1 MQFKFQY
8 INEIEYYSFRLPAYE
23 LTWLNKINCLNLPS
37 KFANL
42 PICRLHFTEDY
53 FQTDFKVKLL
63 VILMEVLV
71 LCT

>member
-1 MQFKFQY
+1 MQFKLQY

-37 KFANL
+37 MNIIQGCL
-42 PICRLHFTEDY
+42 LHFTEDY